1 MTDDR
6 KADPKQARR
15 RAREVLAQAGISKAP
30 VPIERLIKKLN
41 IVLRHEALD
50 EDLSGMAYIHD
61 GLSMIGIN
69 AIHHPNRQRFSA
81 AHELGHHILHSAE
94 ITNSVHVDKGATRV
108 LLRDESSSLGV
119 DRLEI
124 EANAFASEL
133 LMPRDLLVAEMGG
146 VPVDVEDDAQVE
158 VLAKRFKV
166 STHAMRVRLL
176 GLLSEQLAA

>member
-6 KADPKQARR
+6 KANPVMARN
-15 RAREVLAQAGISKAP
+15 RAREVLTQAGISKAP
-30 VPIERLIKKLN
+30 VPVERLIKKLS

-50 EDLSGMAYIHD
+50 EELSGMAYIHD

-69 AIHHPNRQRFSA
+69 ASHHPNRQRFSA

-94 ITNSVHVDKGATRV
+94 ITGTVHVDKGATRM
-108 LLRDESSSLGV
+108 LLRDGSSSLGV

-133 LMPRDLLVAEMGG
+133 LMPKDLLVAEMAG
-146 VPVDVEDDAQVE
+146 VVVDVEDDRQVE
-158 VLAKRFKV
+158 ELAKKFKV

-176 GLLSEQLAA
+176 GLLSEQLRA